1 MSHASGHTGSKH
13 NEKVES
19 MKPILDRGG
28 HVVGYTVEVGDR
40 HEVRSRSN
48 TLIAWYNKR
57 SDKTFKRDGNLAGFG
72 NQAIKFSNE
81 E

>member
-1 MSHASGHTGSKH
+1 
-13 NEKVES
+13 
-19 MKPILDRGG
+19 MKPILNRGG
-28 HVVGYTVEVGDR
+28 HLIGYTVEVGDR

-48 TLIAWYNKR
+48 NLVAWYNKR

-72 NQAIKFSNE
+72 NQAIKFLKE